1 MQIYTTRKINN
12 QVDFRIVSKII
23 EILRKKS
30 IDDDYLQ
37 IFKIER
43 NKIPSYSQRY
53 EQLGIYFC
61 TGGGIMFQSIGA
73 VLVIVGTATKLV
85 GKVLD
90 N

>member
-1 MQIYTTRKINN
+1 MQIYTTRKVNN

-43 NKIPSYSQRY
+43 NKIVINNETCKNVTSDSCRFNSYHLASGKN
-53 EQLGIYFC
+53 EN
-61 TGGGIMFQSIGA
+61 S
-73 VLVIVGTATKLV
+73 LVRKFKILQDF
-85 GKVLD
+85 LY
-90 N
+90 

>member
-1 MQIYTTRKINN
+1 MQIYTTRKVNN

-43 NKIPSYSQRY
+43 NKIVND
-53 EQLGIYFC
+53 EKEIIL
-61 TGGGIMFQSIGA
+61 
-73 VLVIVGTATKLV
+73 
-85 GKVLD
+85 
-90 N
+90 